1 MVMNELI
8 EPGLKPDW
16 NQFPLVGI
24 FLSSIVLIVF
34 NITYQEGGVRV
45 FLPVWR
51 QIAMVWGH
59 ELKKA
64 FEMVV
69 IL

>member
-8 EPGLKPDW
+8 EPELKPVPPGGD
-16 NQFPLVGI
+16 I
-24 FLSSIVLIVF
+24 FVLYCSHCF
-34 NITYQEGGVRV
+34 QYQEGGEPV